1 MNTHSQG
8 VKIEYTASKIIEL
21 NANTLATNHI
31 IAWDD
36 KIKEADYYKIIK
48 TQIQQK
54 LKLNGWNTI
63 AVTSPRPGAGKTT
76 TAINLALSIAKDH
89 DMTVMLVDCD
99 LKNQQI
105 HKYLGYKSDYGIT
118 DHLLDNVPLENLIVC
133 PNINRLTIISG
144 GKTISGSTEILG
156 SNKMGTIVHE
166 LKNRYDNRYIIFDV
180 PSLLEGADTL
190 AIMPYIDSVLLTVEN
205 NKTKHADC
213 ETAVNL
219 IDREKLLGIVIN
231 KYNSRVT

>member
-1 MNTHSQG
+1 MNAERQG
-8 VKIEYTASKIIEL
+8 VIIEYTASKVIEL
-21 NANTLATNHI
+21 NHKTLLSNHI

-36 KIKEADYYKIIK
+36 TIKESDYYKIIK

-54 LKLNGWNTI
+54 LKLNGWNTV
-63 AVTSPRPGAGKTT
+63 AVTSPRSGSGKTT

-105 HKYLGYKSDYGIT
+105 HKYLGYTSDYGLA
-118 DHLLDNVPLENLIVC
+118 DHLLDNIPLEKLIVC
-133 PNINRLTIISG
+133 PNINRLTVISG

-156 SNKMGTIVHE
+156 SNRMGTIVHE
-166 LKNRYDNRYIIFDV
+166 LKSRYDNRYIIFDV
-180 PSLLEGADTL
+180 PCLLEGADTL
-190 AIMPYIDSVLLTVEN
+190 AIMPYIDSVVLTLEN
-205 NKTKHADC
+205 NTTKHADC
-213 ETAVNL
+213 ENAVNL

-231 KYNSRVT
+231 KYDS